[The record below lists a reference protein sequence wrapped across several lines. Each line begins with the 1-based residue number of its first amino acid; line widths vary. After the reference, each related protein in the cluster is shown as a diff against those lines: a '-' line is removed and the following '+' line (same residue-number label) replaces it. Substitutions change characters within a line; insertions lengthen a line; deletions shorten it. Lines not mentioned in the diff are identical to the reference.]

1 MSGTTPF
8 DQAKALINQATA
20 GITACLGQTNTMK
33 AIPSTYH
40 SLIAGIRDDARAA
53 VIGTDDD
60 IRTLMAV
67 KRFHET
73 FRARVQRLIDLA
85 VEGKGGPN
93 IPGEPIKPSSESA
106 RVISHINAYK
116 RAAELVGAW

>member
-1 MSGTTPF
+1 MGTTPL
-8 DQAKALINQATA
+8 DQAKALIAQAIKGLTD
-20 GITACLGQTNTMK
+20 CLAQPNTMK

-40 SLIAGIRDDARAA
+40 SLIAGIRDDARGM

-60 IRTLMAV
+60 IRALMGV

-73 FRARVQRLIDLA
+73 FRDRVQRLIELA